1 VLTLAPVP
9 DPAAVV
15 LLPDAGYLELLAL
28 ALVAALVWAAVE
40 RHRHRAQAR
49 DRERWEIGYWHL
61 LATAT
66 CPLCG
71 SRTEPQHTATPR
83 HEPHRGDFT

>member
-1 VLTLAPVP
+1 MLTPAPVP

-15 LLPDAGYLELLAL
+15 LLPDAGWIELLAL
-28 ALVAALVWAAVE
+28 ALVAALVWAVVE
-40 RHRHRAQAR
+40 RHRHRVEAR
-49 DRERWEIGYWHL
+49 DRERWEIGYWHV

-71 SRTEPQHTATPR
+71 SRMEPEHSPTPM
-83 HEPHRGDFT
+83 HETHRGDLR